1 MTTTTLKKHL
11 HKAIDIIK
19 DEDFL
24 QAVYTIVNEKT
35 HEYEPR
41 LSPEQWAEIDHRVKL
56 HKAGK
61 SKSYS
66 LEEVAKYAKGK
77 LKK

>member
-1 MTTTTLKKHL
+1 MTTKTLKQNL
-11 HKAIDIIK
+11 HKAIDTIK
-19 DEDFL
+19 DESFL
-24 QAVYTIVNEKT
+24 QAVLTIVNEKT
-35 HEYEPR
+35 HEYEYD

-61 SKSYS
+61 SKSYTID
-66 LEEVAKYAKGK
+66 EVSKYVKSR

>member
-1 MTTTTLKKHL
+1 MTTATLKKNL
-11 HKAIDIIK
+11 HKAIDSIK
-19 DEDFL
+19 DESFL

-35 HEYEPR
+35 QEYDPN

-66 LEEVAKYAKGK
+66 LEEVVKYAKGK

>member
-11 HKAIDIIK
+11 HKAIDIIN
-19 DEDFL
+19 DEGFL
-24 QAVYTIVNEKT
+24 RAVYTIVNEKT
-35 HEYEPR
+35 HEYEPS

-66 LEEVAKYAKGK
+66 LEEVVKYAKGN

>member
-1 MTTTTLKKHL
+1 MTTATLKKNL

-19 DEDFL
+19 DESFL

-35 HEYEPR
+35 QEYESN

-66 LEEVAKYAKGK
+66 FEEVVKYAKGK